1 MNTIYIMS
9 SIHLTVKENVV
20 INNPEPI
27 SQPDQGNDEIEVREI
42 DESNQEEVQ
51 REIRR
56 LIEVRMKYNIHN
68 PPKPDHIKWEDY
80 GFEKKA
86 EYKAAKDKHYKDYKT
101 KCETIE
107 KNISNLNSTNTALC
121 FENRKKE
128 DEIKIKNGTFFNS
141 DEKEYLRLKEELRK
155 ESRKLTNSKYYE
167 KNKTKILKK
176 QEIKIIKKRLDE
188 AKKQEEVK
196 SQHLDHLIK
205 STFTIKPLCQCGRLC
220 DVTKFKT
227 LVTHS
232 NIEKHQLFKSI
243 IALIHYKRRNG
254 AKLKTIID
262 KLNSDYV
269 DYKRVVREKR
279 NGKSVTITNKTDKE
293 VIQLY
298 GDYLNPMD
306 ENETHQPRKSY
317 IEKVK
322 YTQYYKDIVL
332 IKRWKVNQRTEKA
345 NNKLTN

>member
-1 MNTIYIMS
+1 MNTIVIMS

-20 INNPEPI
+20 ISQSDPI
-27 SQPDQGNDEIEVREI
+27 QPDQGNEIEIRPINE
-42 DESNQEEVQ
+42 DNHEEVI
-51 REIRR
+51 EECRR
-56 LIEVRMKYNIHN
+56 LVEVRMKYNIHT

-101 KCETIE
+101 KCQTVER
-107 KNISNLNSTNTALC
+107 NIAHLHNLNTALC
-121 FENRKKE
+121 YKNKAVE
-128 DEIKIKNGTFFNS
+128 DEIKIKNGTFYNA
-141 DEKEYLRLKEELRK
+141 DEKEELEQLHKEKAARRREVSNESSRVYYQKNKETVKIKRKIKEHQTALKEI
-155 ESRKLTNSKYYE
+155 E
-167 KNKTKILKK
+167 KKK
-176 QEIKIIKKRLDE
+176 CKDAEGFLANRIKG
-188 AKKQEEVK
+188 VV
-196 SQHLDHLIK
+196 
-205 STFTIKPLCQCGRLC
+205 IKPLCLCGKTC
-220 DVTKFKT
+220 DLIKFKS
-227 LVTHS
+227 LRTHS

-279 NGKSVTITNKTDKE
+279 NGKSYTITNKTDKE
-293 VIQLY
+293 IIQLY

-317 IEKVK
+317 IEKVE
-322 YTQYYKDIVL
+322 YTNSYKN
-332 IKRWKVNQRTEKA
+332 KVMYRTFMKHKA
-345 NNKLTN
+345 LYK